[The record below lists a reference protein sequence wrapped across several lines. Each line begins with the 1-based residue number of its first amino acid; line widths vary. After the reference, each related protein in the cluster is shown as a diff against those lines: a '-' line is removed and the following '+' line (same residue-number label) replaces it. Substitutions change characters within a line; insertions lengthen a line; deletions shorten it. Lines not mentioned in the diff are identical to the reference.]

1 MKTATAKKLVK
12 DAGLTFSTQDERFYK
27 MYKGNFWFFG
37 ESRMFKSRARF
48 YVISGGETQ
57 DKNIKQLA
65 DYLIT
70 FGYEIK
76 INSDGLE
83 ITNLNED
90 GVLA

>member
-12 DAGLTFSTQDERFYK
+12 DAGLTFSTQDERLYK

-37 ESRMFKSRARF
+37 ESRMFRSRARF
-48 YVISGGETQ
+48 YVISGGEKH
-57 DKNIKQLA
+57 DHKIKQLA
-65 DYLIT
+65 DYLVT
-70 FGYEIK
+70 LGYQIQ
-76 INSDGLE
+76 INSDGVE